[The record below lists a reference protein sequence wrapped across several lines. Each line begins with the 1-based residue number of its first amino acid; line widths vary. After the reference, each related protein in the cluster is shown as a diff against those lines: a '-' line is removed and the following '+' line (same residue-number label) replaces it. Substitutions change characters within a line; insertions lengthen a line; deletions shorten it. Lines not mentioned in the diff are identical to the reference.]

1 MEFSSEI
8 IQSFPM
14 YGTARKKM
22 GLMLVL
28 ISGSVKNMVSYLD
41 RDGENEKNINRLSAA
56 ILDFL
61 FSFTPYQG

>member
-1 MEFSSEI
+1 
-8 IQSFPM
+8 
-14 YGTARKKM
+14 M

-28 ISGSVKNMVSYLD
+28 IFGSVGNMVSYLD

>member
-1 MEFSSEI
+1 
-8 IQSFPM
+8 
-14 YGTARKKM
+14 M

-28 ISGSVKNMVSYLD
+28 IFGSVENMVSYLD

-56 ILDFL
+56 TLDFL

>member
-1 MEFSSEI
+1 MKLYSHF
-8 IQSFPM
+8 QCMVQP
-14 YGTARKKM
+14 GKKM

-28 ISGSVKNMVSYLD
+28 IFGSVENMVSYLD